1 MDGNNRWAKQRG
13 MAGVAGHKV
22 GVERIRDVMTACQ
35 ELDVEVLTLFAFSS
49 ENWRRPP
56 REVEAL
62 MSLFLLYLK
71 QESKELRKKRV
82 RLRVIGNRERFSPS
96 LQKAIAA
103 AEHLTRDGDSTL
115 VIAADYG
122 GRWDIAQAA
131 RRLAEQVEAGELS
144 ASEIDDERLNQYT
157 ALADL
162 GRFGEIRQGGIL
174 ASEIDDERLN
184 QYTALADWPE
194 PDLLIRTGGEQRIS
208 NFLLW
213 QCTYAELYFT
223 KTLWPDFRGADL
235 HLAAQDFQQ
244 RQRRFGLTGDQV
256 AGEIRHSGLKRQGA
270 HHA

>member
-1 MDGNNRWAKQRG
+1 MTSSTLRHIAIIMDGNNRWAKQRG

-22 GVERIRDVMTACQ
+22 GVERIRDVMSACQ

-82 RLRVIGNRERFSPS
+82 RLRVIGNRNRFSPS

-144 ASEIDDERLNQYT
+144 ASDINEARLSQHT

-162 GRFGEIRQGGIL
+162 
-174 ASEIDDERLN
+174 
-184 QYTALADWPE
+184 PE

-235 HLAAQDFQQ
+235 HLAAEDFQR
-244 RQRRFGLTGDQV
+244 RQRRFGLTGDQI
-256 AGEIRHSGLKRQGA
+256 AAEPRRTNLKRQGA